1 MSKYKILFSK
11 RKALE
16 NKYREWIKE
25 NNIIDTRFNLITFLQ
40 FAELLDEEK
49 VEKFLK
55 GADNI

>member
-1 MSKYKILFSK
+1 MAKYKVWFSE

-16 NKYREWIKE
+16 NKYREWIKK
-25 NNIIDTRFNLITFLQ
+25 NNIADTRFNLITFLQ

-49 VEKFLK
+49 IEKFLK

>member
-1 MSKYKILFSK
+1 MGKYNVWFSK

-25 NNIIDTRFNLITFLQ
+25 NNIPDTRFNLITFLQ